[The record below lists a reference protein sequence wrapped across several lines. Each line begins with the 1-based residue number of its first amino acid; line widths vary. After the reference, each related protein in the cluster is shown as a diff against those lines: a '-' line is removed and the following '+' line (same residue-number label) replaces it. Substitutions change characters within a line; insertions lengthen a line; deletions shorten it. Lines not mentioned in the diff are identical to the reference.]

1 MDLFT
6 YAAHKQAEAQP
17 PPPPEPEPAP
27 PSQAVEP
34 DSSSEPYSYPVQQ
47 APSAPLFHRSI
58 ESGKPLTGVLD
69 PLTRVRVPLWADRDR
84 KRKIAMKVVAS
95 IVVGVFVVLAIIAI
109 SSGRKKSPSQGA
121 TTTPPASPDPTPRA
135 ERPAAP
141 PPPRAQTPAATPAP
155 VQPNRS
161 TDGLSLKVPGATVKT
176 QGDVRIVIFDSG
188 IFMGGVRLSSA
199 ARRSLDTLGRQLA
212 PYGKR
217 LSITVIGCTDNVP
230 INMGGRYESNQD
242 LGLAR
247 ANEVAQHLQR
257 SAKIPA
263 SVFQTLSYGE
273 RWTPYPNDTPENRA
287 RNRTAVLRISVR

>member
-17 PPPPEPEPAP
+17 PPPPEPEPVP

-34 DSSSEPYSYPVQQ
+34 DSPSEPYSYPVQQ

-121 TTTPPASPDPTPRA
+121 TTKPPASPDPTPRA

-155 VQPNRS
+155 VQSSRS
-161 TDGLSLKVPGATVKT
+161 ADGLSLKVPGATVKA
-176 QGDVRIVIFDSG
+176 QGDVRIVTFDSG

-199 ARRSLDTLGRQLA
+199 ARRSLDALGRQLA

-230 INMGGRYESNQD
+230 INMGGRYENNQD